1 MGKRR
6 VQYKRQYVKI
16 RNFLQNDI
24 WNLDISDIGK
34 FKAKV
39 VKYIRIIILTIKNY
53 TRVDIG
59 QQAVA
64 LSFYTLMAF
73 IPFIAVI
80 FAISDYFNFGDYLRD
95 LIYQHFTS
103 KEIIDKILFFANN
116 IINSAKE
123 GIYGVIS
130 FFVFLYFVVWL
141 MFCVEKSFNQLW
153 KIKNRRIWWKRI
165 VYYTITMLASP
176 FLVIILLTVSLTI
189 TDGINTL
196 GIAIPILEQINNFLV
211 WVVFALFMVL
221 FLTITFMVIPNTKV
235 KFAPALMAAIM
246 AGLSFTVVQY
256 LYLET
261 QVMVSRLNAVYGV
274 FAVVPLFMAWLNISW
289 FIILIGAQL
298 SYVFQNVNNY
308 PLEELS

>member
-24 WNLDISDIGK
+24 WNLDISDMGK

-123 GIYGVIS
+123 GIYGVFS

>member
-24 WNLDISDIGK
+24 WNLDISDMGK

-80 FAISDYFNFGDYLRD
+80 FAISDYFNFGEYLRD

>member
-24 WNLDISDIGK
+24 WNLDISDMGK